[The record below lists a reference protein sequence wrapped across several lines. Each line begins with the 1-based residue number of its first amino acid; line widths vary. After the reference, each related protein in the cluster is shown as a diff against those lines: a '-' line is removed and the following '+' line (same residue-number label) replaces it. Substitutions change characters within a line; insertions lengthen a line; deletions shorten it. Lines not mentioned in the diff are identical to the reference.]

1 VTRRDLC
8 DLVGQRAAQLSDRQA
23 TAAWRSLARDMEQLG
38 EKDVPKFRD
47 VIRAIRAA
55 TIEGVNKP

>member
-1 VTRRDLC
+1 
-8 DLVGQRAAQLSDRQA
+8 
-23 TAAWRSLARDMEQLG
+23 MEQLG